1 MVQKVG
7 ELSWFERMTK
17 EFENDPEYLREYIM
31 LCSSQIKDQETKIAA
46 LEQRFDALSTKFSA
60 MVEENAA
67 LEKLCGDL
75 DNLLCEYEAKL
86 DSIFNYVQDG
96 VEPSDF
102 MLSFSVVREVFDKID
117 QCERRCEE
125 AEQDRDELKKATEY
139 WEDQASSYEVQ
150 LEGALKENALLKKRL
165 EPIKEWWERNC
176 SEYIRKKHKKWDAS
190 MYEAIEKAMELKE
203 D

>member
-67 LEKLCGDL
+67 LK
-75 DNLLCEYEAKL
+75 
-86 DSIFNYVQDG
+86 
-96 VEPSDF
+96 
-102 MLSFSVVREVFDKID
+102 RE
-117 QCERRCEE
+117 
-125 AEQDRDELKKATEY
+125 RDELKEENETLRCHAHDAELAFERNAELKA
-139 WEDQASSYEVQ
+139 
-150 LEGALKENALLKKRL
+150 ENVTLRKRL
-165 EPIKEWWERNC
+165 EPIDSHELALEAASLNCDKEKEPERYFNRIMGIDTFVALLKN
-176 SEYIRKKHKKWDAS
+176 E
-190 MYEAIEKAMELKE
+190 MEQKE
-203 D
+203 G